1 MILENKCSI
10 IYYVQKGFLLNI
22 LEEKKVKKLLRKVLA
37 TVLAVSMTM
46 TSISVTNINVKAA
59 ASATATNANV
69 TMEDNT
75 EKAFGD
81 KDGDL
86 YNYIKYGVNTTSDD
100 GAEKG
105 MDASKAVDGSTATR
119 WSNSN
124 HIKGHWFK
132 ST

>member
-1 MILENKCSI
+1 
-10 IYYVQKGFLLNI
+10 
-22 LEEKKVKKLLRKVLA
+22 
-37 TVLAVSMTM
+37 
-46 TSISVTNINVKAA
+46 
-59 ASATATNANV
+59 
-69 TMEDNT
+69 MEDNT

-124 HIKGHWFK
+124 HIKGHWIQIDLK
-132 ST
+132 QSYSVSKIGISWEKASSID